1 MIDGHYYD
9 PPSKLEELEEWG
21 EDDEPTNTH
30 ADTDGMDASDADDV
44 GGERGEIASSRVQEE
59 EEEEEQEQEQEQ
71 EAYVSATNSPRA
83 WAPSSA
89 QERAQGMMGGGGVGA
104 LDLSRL
110 SGGDKTTGGRGNASP
125 EKAGRSARKGK
136 KWQTVKTSLVDVS
149 PEMSPSS
156 SPSATPVHGD
166 GDGKHLGG
174 QPNAGRGAMA
184 VARRDEPSED
194 EGDVSEDSDASSSTS
209 RSTSRLSSITSTTAS
224 ARTTKPSSPRAT
236 PHSAS
241 MPHSPL
247 EPPAANRVQA
257 VEEAGED
264 EEGELPQMYPRGE
277 HGGPEYW
284 GRGYSSLTHRSILE
298 GFRAL
303 EEGGV
308 QDVVK
313 GEAFALVLADLC
325 QLLLEQTHA
334 HLPVLLQ
341 ELRRH
346 YRVDETVASAL
357 TQEQIDEL
365 NERGMS
371 IGRPLEAVLTIL
383 RQIKREVLDLSRS
396 VHSSHKERLRSGAL
410 PWVFFE
416 EFPMVTAVE
425 GCAAP
430 YREPL
435 SLSED
440 GTADSGVG
448 DVEEARVGCGALAR
462 KEFEWDES
470 LSVSILLRAFLTE
483 YHSSYVTERS
493 LVAQSQLLP
502 RSGKRPEVMMNRQFV
517 RDVPSLLRLNGAPP
531 PGESPEDKVRYVY
544 DAIVKAVEG
553 NTEKAQRVTIVCNQ
567 NLGVYLYEK
576 LVQVYSD
583 QTDFLV
589 MQTGEHSLDLRTM
602 RRGVVALFE
611 SVFRLSPVESVT
623 ENEGSLLKAM
633 VKVDFVHKNVSYKFS
648 KPLER

>member
-1 MIDGHYYD
+1 VIDGHYYD

-21 EDDEPTNTH
+21 EEDETTNTH
-30 ADTDGMDASDADDV
+30 ADTDGVDASDADGV
-44 GGERGEIASSRVQEE
+44 GWGSGVIASSREQ
-59 EEEEEQEQEQEQ
+59 EEEQEQEHEQ
-71 EAYVSATNSPRA
+71 EDAYVSAASSPQVSAPSSPRA
-83 WAPSSA
+83 
-89 QERAQGMMGGGGVGA
+89 QGVMGGAGVDAG
-104 LDLSRL
+104 DLSRL
-110 SGGDKTTGGRGNASP
+110 SGGVQDKKTSGGSGNASP
-125 EKAGRSARKGK
+125 ENSGRSPRKGK
-136 KWQTVKTSLVDVS
+136 KLQSVKTTLFFVDVS

-156 SPSATPVHGD
+156 SPSGLPVHGD
-166 GDGKHLGG
+166 GDGKHLVG
-174 QPNAGRGAMA
+174 QPNAGRGA

-209 RSTSRLSSITSTTAS
+209 RSTSRSASITSTTAS
-224 ARTTKPSSPRAT
+224 DRTTKPSSPRAT

-241 MPHSPL
+241 MPHSSS

-264 EEGELPQMYPRGE
+264 EEGELPQMYPQGE

-284 GRGYSSLTHRSILE
+284 GREYSSLTHRSILE

-313 GEAFALVLADLC
+313 GEALALVLADFC

-346 YRVDETVASAL
+346 YRVDETAASAL

-383 RQIKREVLDLSRS
+383 RQLKREVLDLSRS
-396 VHSSHKERLRSGAL
+396 VHASHKERLRSGAL

-416 EFPMVTAVE
+416 EFPMVTSVE
-425 GCAAP
+425 GSEAP

-440 GTADSGVG
+440 GTANAG
-448 DVEEARVGCGALAR
+448 DGDGEGERVGSGALTR

-602 RRGVVALFE
+602 RRGVVAVFE

-648 KPLER
+648 KPMER